1 MLWYRTEPYNKGVQ
15 GYCDILKR
23 QYPGKRVH
31 ANVVYQQY
39 IGDKEHLHM
48 NATCWVTLT
57 SFVKHL
63 GRTGKCVID
72 ETEKGWFVTWVEKDM
87 EQMEY
92 EKRWDWISLEC
103 FGSGSVCFFGLPD
116 PHPDPLVTSTDPDP
130 DPSLFSLKCWS
141 LLNNGCKIKKYLKNW
156 FFCVLKV
163 TEDFGTDPDPL
174 VRGKDTRIIPDPRPE
189 PYQNVTDP
197 EHWTMSQTL
206 AYGKVP
212 QFGLRIRSAM
222 FAPIQI
228 HFWCDEDII
237 PILYLCTLLASFFE
251 YSVTNICFF
260 TSPLPELLFGVPDS
274 HQNS

>member
-1 MLWYRTEPYNKGVQ
+1 MRTVIYFVIYYGSGTEPYNIGVQ

-92 EKRWDWISLEC
+92 EKR
-103 FGSGSVCFFGLPD
+103 
-116 PHPDPLVTSTDPDP
+116 
-130 DPSLFSLKCWS
+130 
-141 LLNNGCKIKKYLKNW
+141 
-156 FFCVLKV
+156 
-163 TEDFGTDPDPL
+163 
-174 VRGKDTRIIPDPRPE
+174 
-189 PYQNVTDP
+189 
-197 EHWTMSQTL
+197 
-206 AYGKVP
+206 
-212 QFGLRIRSAM
+212 
-222 FAPIQI
+222 
-228 HFWCDEDII
+228 
-237 PILYLCTLLASFFE
+237 
-251 YSVTNICFF
+251 
-260 TSPLPELLFGVPDS
+260 
-274 HQNS
+274 